1 MLDCFI
7 VVLLLERKK
16 MIKIDLT
23 ATTPELGE
31 GFPWAFDTHL
41 PAQGIQKKLLC

>member
-1 MLDCFI
+1 MDAWLFYCCSI
-7 VVLLLERKK
+7 AGTEQ
-16 MIKIDLT
+16 IDLT

-41 PAQGIQKKLLC
+41 AAQGIQKKVLC

>member
-7 VVLLLERKK
+7 VVLLRGTE
-16 MIKIDLT
+16 KIDLT

-41 PAQGIQKKLLC
+41 AAQGIQKKVLC